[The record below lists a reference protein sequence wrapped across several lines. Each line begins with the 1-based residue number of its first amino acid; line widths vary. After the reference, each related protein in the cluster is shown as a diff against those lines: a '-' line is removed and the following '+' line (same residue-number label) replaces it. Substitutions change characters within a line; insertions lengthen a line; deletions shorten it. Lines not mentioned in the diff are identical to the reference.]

1 MGMTMLRI
9 SKCFIADESGATAIE
24 YGMIAAGVA
33 GAVVAVIVGLGTKV
47 NTMWQT
53 VLSAL

>member
-1 MGMTMLRI
+1 MLRI